1 LTYHHSD
8 PPLRFQVW
16 LSQTLVYLFSSQLV
30 YLFSSHHEPPLP
42 CYPQP
47 GHEYVPHPRLGLVT
61 YHHSAA
67 LLDLFSSPTF
77 LPVIAVGYLTE
88 PHLTFLPQ
96 HLLTQLGAQACHH
109 DEKTDPPPW
118 RMKQQPLPL

>member
-1 LTYHHSD
+1 LTYHHPE

-16 LSQTLVYLFSSQLV
+16 LSQPLVYLFSSQLV
-30 YLFSSHHEPPLP
+30 YLFSSHHD
-42 CYPQP
+42 
-47 GHEYVPHPRLGLVT
+47 PRLGLVT

-77 LPVIAVGYLTE
+77 LPVMAVGYLTD
-88 PHLTFLPQ
+88 PHLTFLPQHLQ

-118 RMKQQPLPL
+118 RMKQQPVPL